1 MRDTVVNVL
10 SAMRAHKR
18 DKFMGLYSLPLLKLA
33 YTIFPQDLAEF
44 AIKLGYDN
52 PLLAVSNIGML
63 GDDKLAF
70 DGTVLTGGLVS
81 GATKYKP
88 YFLMSV
94 TTLLGKMTFSTS
106 MRGND
111 RDVETVERYF
121 DLMEKN
127 LAEFNALKV

>member
-1 MRDTVVNVL
+1 
-10 SAMRAHKR
+10 
-18 DKFMGLYSLPLLKLA
+18 
-33 YTIFPQDLAEF
+33 
-44 AIKLGYDN
+44 
-52 PLLAVSNIGML
+52 ML

-70 DGTVLTGGLVS
+70 DGTVLTGGFVP

-127 LAEFNALKV
+127 LAEFNALEV